1 MPNSHKESQMSET
14 EVEIQTSEAD
24 QARMTKRAPVSGRVR
39 AKLIDDD
46 RTADISDLELQLDRI
61 SLNQALTDTEAA
73 TARVIDLTER
83 LVDARQQI
91 SVLRGELERIRIEH
105 HQYRAEEE
113 AMRGSGAFRIA
124 TVIWNVRNALRL

>member
-1 MPNSHKESQMSET
+1 MSET
-14 EVEIQTSEAD
+14 EVDIDTSHAG
-24 QARMTKRAPVSGRVR
+24 QARTKQRAPRTGGRS
-39 AKLIDDD
+39 AKLIED

-91 SVLRGELERIRIEH
+91 TELRGELERMRIEH

-113 AMRGSGAFRIA
+113 AMRGSGAFRLA
-124 TVIWNVRNALRL
+124 TLIWNVRNALRL

>member
-1 MPNSHKESQMSET
+1 MSET
-14 EVEIQTSEAD
+14 EVDMHTSGANQPRTAE
-24 QARMTKRAPVSGRVR
+24 RAPGAGGGP
-39 AKLIDDD
+39 AKLIDD

-91 SVLRGELERIRIEH
+91 SVLRGELERMRIEH

-124 TVIWNVRNALRL
+124 TLIWNVRNALRL